1 VSSAQAKLGDIPGAE
16 LALIEAIGLR
26 EGLHNRDPKDIDWL
40 RDLGV
45 IFARYGHLK
54 LVGSKPD
61 VALAYLDEAAQLHK
75 QLSERNGLQNW
86 MPDFEDDIGT

>member
-1 VSSAQAKLGDIPGAE
+1 M
-16 LALIEAIGLR
+16 
-26 EGLHNRDPKDIDWL
+26 
-40 RDLGV
+40 

-75 QLSERNGLQNW
+75 EFSERNGLQNC
-86 MPDFEDDIGT
+86 MPDFEGDIGT